1 MIVVSD
7 ASPIINLAIIGR
19 LDFLRSLYGNVIIPQ
34 AVQDEVSAALPGKI
48 KSEFEKLKWI
58 ETKQTTNRTSVL
70 ALELE
75 LDQGEAEAITLALEI
90 NADLLLIDER
100 KGRLVAN
107 RFGLRF
113 IGLLG
118 VLIEAKQ
125 KGLVSTVKSQ
135 MDDLISKAGFWIS
148 PKLYNQVLEQVGE

>member
-48 KSEFEKLKWI
+48 KGEFKKLKWI

-75 LDQGEAEAITLALEI
+75 LDKGEAEAITLALEI

-125 KGLVSTVKSQ
+125 KGLVSTVGPL
-135 MDDLISKAGFWIS
+135 MDELISRAGFWIS